1 MNEDDIIELQ
11 SSINESIYSEL
22 ETNAL
27 QYSDKDFYEILTKYI
42 LDLFYTEWE
51 EAELCNKDDYC

>member
-1 MNEDDIIELQ
+1 MKFLEILNEDDIIELQ

-22 ETNAL
+22 ETNPL

-51 EAELCNKDDYC
+51 EADI

>member
-1 MNEDDIIELQ
+1 MKFLEILNEDDIIELQ

-42 LDLFYTEWE
+42 WFYIRFLW
-51 EAELCNKDDYC
+51 DI